1 MIRKP
6 GDLPDL
12 AEQSLFAYRER
23 LRYRLGLRREPMIY
37 PVQSL
42 SRIGDGDFS
51 FGIRKFQSAAP
62 AL

>member
-12 AEQSLFAYRER
+12 AEQSFFAIGSVSGSGWVSNENPRSN
-23 LRYRLGLRREPMIY
+23 L
-37 PVQSL
+37 VQSL
-42 SRIGDGDFS
+42 SRNGDGDFS